1 MPAAGAASLVT
12 YADGS
17 VTVGAWG
24 SDVTMAPNVTAVRQ
38 NLVPLVASGQPTAL
52 AGTPDWRVWG
62 NTCAATTCS
71 SSVPGIENQ
80 WRSAVGVTANGA
92 LVYAAGPALDPW
104 QLAQLLAR
112 LLRLRPAARRARGAR
127 QRCQPGA
134 PQRPGSGDVLHAL
147 MGTRLH
153 HDVSPPGRMTALPPG
168 LGLRP
173 G

>member
-1 MPAAGAASLVT
+1 
-12 YADGS
+12 
-17 VTVGAWG
+17 
-24 SDVTMAPNVTAVRQ
+24 
-38 NLVPLVASGQPTAL
+38 LVASGQPTAL

-112 LLRLRPAARRARGAR
+112 AGVVRGMELDINPSWPVFAAYAPPPGVPAAPANGASLEPHSVQGPATFFTPSWARDFVTMSAR
-127 QRCQPGA
+127 SVPGA
-134 PQRPGSGDVLHAL
+134 
-147 MGTRLH
+147 
-153 HDVSPPGRMTALPPG
+153 
-168 LGLRP
+168 
-173 G
+173 